1 MPTGGTDGG
10 TIAPPVD
17 PNAAPQVDEDGTI
30 TATGTED
37 RIVLNGAQV
46 TAAQGIVEAVAAG
59 NLPRDTGLN
68 MLIEFFSIPPAAA
81 NRIMGRVGLDFTAAN
96 NQQT

>member
-1 MPTGGTDGG
+1 M
-10 TIAPPVD
+10 
-17 PNAAPQVDEDGTI
+17 
-30 TATGTED
+30 
-37 RIVLNGAQV
+37 LNGAQV

-68 MLIEFFSIPPAAA
+68 MLIEFFSIPPASA

-96 NQQT
+96 NQNT